1 MGHGYVF
8 AAFILMK
15 NHKIANDSTTTEAC
29 KKEAQIRNF

>member
-15 NHKIANDSTTTEAC
+15 NHKIANDSTIAEAC
-29 KKEAQIRNF
+29 KK